1 MRTRNAR
8 GIKCPLLTRT
18 AHMRLYAANFRS
30 ANFSSLNAHF
40 RVTDYPANEEVS
52 RRKRKQRAIG
62 PDVTV
67 VMLGAT
73 VRLLQLL
80 F

>member
-1 MRTRNAR
+1 MNRAGRIVS
-8 GIKCPLLTRT
+8 GP
-18 AHMRLYAANFRS
+18 
-30 ANFSSLNAHF
+30 FSYRHA
-40 RVTDYPANEEVS
+40 DYPANEEVS